1 MNYYQNRTYR
11 QEYYTEFVY
20 RKILDNIIVIFIAII
35 LSHIN
40 NKYPY
45 NKTMELDYSYECTLS
60 ILIENQPSILTRVIG
75 LLSRRGFMIDSL
87 AIGATEYEGL
97 SRIIIV
103 LPGNLRLVDQLTR
116 QLYKLLPTIKIFNLT
131 NSPSITRELILV
143 KIFAKNPE
151 RQEIIELARVFD
163 LNIIDYTNKTITLEI
178 TGDGRKIIAIE
189 QILHKFG
196 VLEKVRTGKIGLTR
210 ESLAVGQLYT
220 IDREPTRRQ
229 ILDSHI
235 AEIEAKIY
243 I

>member
-1 MNYYQNRTYR
+1 
-11 QEYYTEFVY
+11 
-20 RKILDNIIVIFIAII
+20 
-35 LSHIN
+35 
-40 NKYPY
+40 
-45 NKTMELDYSYECTLS
+45 MELDYSYECTLS
-60 ILIENQPSILTRVIG
+60 ILVENQPSILTRVIG

-87 AIGATEYEGL
+87 AIGATEYDGL

-131 NSPSITRELILV
+131 NAPSITRELILV

-178 TGDGRKIIAIE
+178 TGDGKKIIAIE

-196 VLEKVRTGKIGLTR
+196 VLEKVRTGKIGITR

-220 IDREPTRRQ
+220 IDLEPTRRQ

>member
-20 RKILDNIIVIFIAII
+20 RKILDNIIAIFIAII

-87 AIGATEYEGL
+87 AIGATENEGL

-116 QLYKLLPTIKIFNLT
+116 QLYKLLPTIIIFNLT

-143 KIFAKNPE
+143 KIFAKSPE

-178 TGDGRKIIAIE
+178 TGDGKKIIAIE

-196 VLEKVRTGKIGLTR
+196 VLEKVRTGKIGITR